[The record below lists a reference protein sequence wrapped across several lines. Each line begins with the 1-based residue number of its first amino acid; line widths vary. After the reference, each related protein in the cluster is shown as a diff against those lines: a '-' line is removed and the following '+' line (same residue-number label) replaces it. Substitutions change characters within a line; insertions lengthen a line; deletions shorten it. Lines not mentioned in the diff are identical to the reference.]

1 MERKQATRV
10 QTSILNAL
18 EKKILVKMA
27 EKMPSRVTSDMLSA
41 IGFLGSVLIAAGYI
55 LTDVSI
61 HFLWLASFGFVVNW
75 FGDSL
80 DGTLARVRNCQRP
93 LYGYYLDHMLDC
105 FNELLMFVGAGMSVL
120 MDMRIALLLLVAY
133 LIMTVNVSINAHL
146 RSEFKLTYAKLG
158 PTEFRIIIIIV
169 NSLFALIRP
178 LREFSVAFSVCGR
191 PVELMALDM
200 VGLAIFF
207 ILAAM
212 FTVTFIKDLH
222 IYSDLDPKKR

>member
-120 MDMRIALLLLVAY
+120 MDLRIALLLLVAY

-178 LREFSVAFSVCGR
+178 LLEFSVAFSVCGR

>member
-1 MERKQATRV
+1 
-10 QTSILNAL
+10 
-18 EKKILVKMA
+18 
-27 EKMPSRVTSDMLSA
+27 MPSRVTSDMLSA

-120 MDMRIALLLLVAY
+120 MDLRIALLLLVAY

-191 PVELMALDM
+191 PVKLMALDM

>member
-1 MERKQATRV
+1 
-10 QTSILNAL
+10 
-18 EKKILVKMA
+18 
-27 EKMPSRVTSDMLSA
+27 MPSRVTSDMLSA

-120 MDMRIALLLLVAY
+120 MDLRIALLLLVAY

-178 LREFSVAFSVCGR
+178 LREFSVSFSVCGR
-191 PVELMALDM
+191 HVELMALDM

>member
-178 LREFSVAFSVCGR
+178 LREFSVAFCVCGR

>member
-120 MDMRIALLLLVAY
+120 MDLRIALLLLVAY

-191 PVELMALDM
+191 PAELMALDM

-212 FTVTFIKDLH
+212 FTVTFIKDLR

>member
-1 MERKQATRV
+1 
-10 QTSILNAL
+10 
-18 EKKILVKMA
+18 
-27 EKMPSRVTSDMLSA
+27 MPSRVTSDMLSA

-120 MDMRIALLLLVAY
+120 MDLRIALLLLVAY

-191 PVELMALDM
+191 HVELMALGM

>member
-80 DGTLARVRNCQRP
+80 D
-93 LYGYYLDHMLDC
+93 
-105 FNELLMFVGAGMSVL
+105 
-120 MDMRIALLLLVAY
+120 
-133 LIMTVNVSINAHL
+133 
-146 RSEFKLTYAKLG
+146 
-158 PTEFRIIIIIV
+158 
-169 NSLFALIRP
+169 
-178 LREFSVAFSVCGR
+178 
-191 PVELMALDM
+191 
-200 VGLAIFF
+200 
-207 ILAAM
+207 
-212 FTVTFIKDLH
+212 
-222 IYSDLDPKKR
+222 

>member
-1 MERKQATRV
+1 
-10 QTSILNAL
+10 
-18 EKKILVKMA
+18 
-27 EKMPSRVTSDMLSA
+27 MPSRVTSDMLSA

-120 MDMRIALLLLVAY
+120 MDLRIALLLLVAY

-178 LREFSVAFSVCGR
+178 LREFSVTFSVCGR

-212 FTVTFIKDLH
+212 FTVTFIKDLR

>member
-93 LYGYYLDHMLDC
+93 LYGYYLDDMLDC